1 MIIYDLTKVNMKPK
15 KDWCKARLGYILT
28 AKKFCSRPK
37 QSELKNSILKLLNMP
52 YLLVILM
59 MLKDFFILR
68 NRTNGGLSSRL
79 EIKRRQSY
87 VNNHIKSVG
96 NGHLDK

>member
-1 MIIYDLTKVNMKPK
+1 
-15 KDWCKARLGYILT
+15 
-28 AKKFCSRPK
+28 
-37 QSELKNSILKLLNMP
+37 MP

-59 MLKDFFILR
+59 MVKDFFLLR